1 MLLLAI
7 PLPVLNISF
16 ITTTIFIITF
26 FLLLVEGDF
35 PYLFAIILLCE
46 LSFTEVIIDG
56 LND

>member
-1 MLLLAI
+1 MLLAI

-16 ITTTIFIITF
+16 IIIIIIAF
-26 FLLLVEGDF
+26 VLLLVERDF